1 MTSKIA
7 IALVV
12 VILLG
17 CGATTKTPVDLAY
30 LRGYQIGLAD
40 AKQHLLRTYGCFRDI
55 SDPESQA
62 YLKGYSA
69 GMAAF
74 NKKKDKRRKR
84 NN

>member
-17 CGATTKTPVDLAY
+17 CGATTKTPVDPAY

-40 AKQHLLRTYGCFRDI
+40 AKQNLWRIHGCFMGN
-55 SDPESQA
+55 DPEFQV

-69 GMAAF
+69 GKAAF
-74 NKKKDKRRKR
+74 NKKKNKRRKR